1 METIDI
7 APKWVEIMPAILAV
21 VRDGDEQGRKTV
33 TAELMR
39 LARLMDEQ
47 NERIKNA
54 NA

>member
-7 APKWVEIMPAILAV
+7 TPKWAEIMPVIVALI
-21 VRDGDEQGRKTV
+21 RDGDEQGRKTA
-33 TAELMR
+33 TAELLR